1 MLVTDNII
9 YFELQK
15 TASTFTRL
23 VLAEMYADNCTIIGK
38 HNSLKKIPQDVL
50 GDFSRKVKVG
60 NIRNPWDW
68 YVSLWSF
75 GCKKRG
81 GLRYRLIN
89 QEELNFLGKKGIR
102 QVLKR
107 RLKLGYPKLDKEI
120 WLSLYSDP
128 YNYKNFNRWLE
139 LILTVSKHDL
149 GEGFKAKKMS
159 EFSGLLTYR
168 YLRLYTA
175 DHKFYRIGSY
185 EELKSYDKKENFIN
199 EMIRKEALLEGLER
213 LAGRLDYQ
221 QEKLIRIINQI
232 KSKPNASIRDKDY
245 RKYYTDE
252 SISMVEKYEKL
263 IIDKYKYTFE

>member
-1 MLVTDNII
+1 MLITDKII

-23 VLAEMYADNCTIIGK
+23 VLAEMYADNCTIVGK
-38 HNSLKKIPQDVL
+38 HNSLEKIPQDVL

-81 GLRYRLIN
+81 GLRFRLIN
-89 QEELNFLGKKGIR
+89 QEDSSFLSKKGIR
-102 QVLKR
+102 GILKKR
-107 RLKLGYPKLDKEI
+107 WKSEYPKLDKKI

-128 YNYKNFNRWLE
+128 YNYNNFNRWLE
-139 LILTVSKHDL
+139 LILSVGNHNL
-149 GEGFKAKKMS
+149 GEGFKTKKLS

-168 YLRLYTA
+168 YVKLYTA
-175 DHKFYRIGSY
+175 TPKLDRIRSY
-185 EELKSYDKKENFIN
+185 EELKSYDSKENFIN
-199 EMIRKEALLEGLER
+199 EIIKKETLLEDIER
-213 LAGRLDYQ
+213 LAERLQ
-221 QEKLIRIINQI
+221 FKQEKLIRIINQI
-232 KSKPNASIRDKDY
+232 NSKPNASIREKDY

-252 SISMVEKYEKL
+252 SISMVKKYEKL
-263 IIDKYKYTFE
+263 IIDKYQYTFE